1 MKKKL
6 LLILILSIL
15 FIPNVKAEELTPKNE
30 TLDEYQQA
38 VRDVAYAFYYRGTDL
53 TLLYDQYNINYSGS
67 VGRTNNRISPED
79 ITEQDIH
86 YHMCSSYVWNVYY
99 EAFKKSNSDGYN
111 LGGLPY
117 ETFGTR
123 YQVALVE
130 PSSSIKQVFTINNEQ
145 VTKNVLATNTY
156 YNQNMK
162 VTFNDNGTEKVLYY
176 TNKNNEGAL
185 QKLNLSSE
193 DKVRIRQEIYNNI
206 QPGDIVAT
214 LVDND
219 GSIGGHAMLYIGNG
233 IMLDSTGKGSYN
245 LGTKSN
251 ITNTVQMGKFELT
264 HLLSDETGN
273 HARTVFSP
281 WTTAIAVIR
290 PLNEVRS
297 SEYSISSKT
306 RNRMTY
312 NELVSTKL
320 ASVNKYDTVNP
331 GDEITYTIR
340 LENRSS
346 EKDYNN
352 ISITDKIPENT
363 EFVKITGD
371 GTNNNGNLSW
381 TVSVPKGQTKTISY
395 TVKVK
400 NDNSLLGTT
409 IVSDKT
415 SVGGIALKNITTI
428 VKRTLTTEEQNNIKN
443 KVKDGDSY
451 SSSEEFINT
460 IYPGFGFKSP
470 NDMLNIFY
478 DNSSI
483 TYNGSNLYYR
493 LVNARNIENGGVLPI
508 FKLKSSTSISE
519 DNQVFYNMYVP
530 GLFGGFATSN
540 PNGNYPKRSD
550 GRNIFYQTSTLMTG
564 DVLVMYDE
572 DYQTDTYV
580 TGEKNMYLYLGDSF
594 ASIKDG
600 KVKVSTEQEGARLLE
615 SLIGQNSF
623 VVLRPS
629 FSMKPLSNNSSS
641 EVPNTGKEE
650 TNNTDIEVPNT
661 GKKESLYL
669 ILIGSLMVIGGLV
682 VILKKRKA

>member
-6 LLILILSIL
+6 LLVLVLSLL
-15 FIPNVKAEELTPKNE
+15 FIPNVKAENLPNKNE

-38 VRDVAYAFYYRGTDL
+38 VRDVAYAFYYRGLDK

-67 VGRTNNRISPED
+67 VGRTDNRISPED

-99 EAFKKSNSDGYN
+99 EAFKKSNGDGYN

-123 YQVALVE
+123 YQVALLE
-130 PSSSIKQVFTINNEQ
+130 PNLPIEQVFTINNEP
-145 VTKNVLATNTY
+145 VTKTVLAKKKDGTSY
-156 YNQNMK
+156 YNENMK
-162 VTFNDNGTEKVLYY
+162 VTFNDGGTEKVLYY

-206 QPGDIVAT
+206 QPGDIVVT

-219 GSIGGHAMLYIGNG
+219 GSVGGHAMLYIGNG

-245 LGTKSN
+245 LGAKSN
-251 ITNTVQMGKFELT
+251 ITNTVQMGKFELA

-290 PLNEVRS
+290 PLNEVRN

-306 RNRMTY
+306 RSRMTY

-331 GDEITYTIR
+331 GDEITYTIK
-340 LENRSS
+340 LENRS
-346 EKDYNN
+346 ETKDYSN

-371 GTNNNGNLSW
+371 GTNSNGNLSW
-381 TVSVPKGQTKTISY
+381 TVSIPKGQTKTISY

-400 NDNSLLGTT
+400 DDNSLLGTS

-415 SVGGIALKNITTI
+415 SVGGITLKNITTL
-428 VKRTLTTEEQNNIKN
+428 VKRTLTTEEQNSIKS

-460 IYPGFGFKSP
+460 VYPGFGFKSP
-470 NDMLNIFY
+470 SDMLNIFY

-493 LVNARNIENGGVLPI
+493 LVNARNILNGGVLPI
-508 FKLKSSTSISE
+508 FKLKSNTSISE

-623 VVLRPS
+623 IVLRPS
-629 FSMKPLSNNSSS
+629 FSMKPLKDTSSN
-641 EVPNTGKEE
+641 P
-650 TNNTDIEVPNT
+650 DIEVPDT
-661 GKKESLYL
+661 GKNTSLYL
-669 ILIGSLMVIGGLV
+669 ILIGSLMVISGSV
-682 VILKKRKA
+682 VLILKRKRVN